1 MVSDPHPVRLLTTP
15 QAAALMGLRPNTLE
29 IWRVSGK
36 GPAYRKLAG
45 RAVRYVEAEVVDWL
59 AACRHRNTSEYA
71 LCGRTGAPRAEAA
84 R

>member
-1 MVSDPHPVRLLTTP
+1 MNSDLSPVRLLTTP

-45 RAVRYVEAEVVDWL
+45 RAVRYVETEVIEWL

-71 LCGRTGAPRAEAA
+71 LCGRAAAPQTEAA
-84 R
+84 Q